1 MVTTR
6 IQTKRRHHGAGRHS
20 ARRRLAGWPALVT
33 VAGGATAERLGLP
46 SMARVYAAAAGL
58 LVLVVAYLVI
68 GTQATQTSYDLD
80 RLKDQNAQLAA
91 EQDDLRARDARM
103 HTQAG
108 VAQAAAT
115 AGLQHSNSPMYVGSQ
130 PVALDLGAPIG
141 PARPVDTPL
150 WQRALAAIVGGPVQ
164 DAQAAGR

>member
-6 IQTKRRHHGAGRHS
+6 IQTKRRHHGASRHS
-20 ARRRLAGWPALVT
+20 ARRRLADWPALVT
-33 VAGGATAERLGLP
+33 VAGGVTAERLGLP
-46 SMARVYAAAAGL
+46 SMARVYAAGAGL
-58 LVLVVAYLVI
+58 LVLVVAYLAI

-80 RLKDQNAQLAA
+80 RLKDQNVQLAA
-91 EQDDLRARDARM
+91 EQDDLRAQDARM

-108 VAQAAAT
+108 VAQAAAA
-115 AGLQHSNSPMYVGSQ
+115 AGLQHNNSPGYVGYQ

-150 WQRALAAIVGGPVQ
+150 WQRALAALVGGPVQ